1 MRGKSCRSG
10 REGCQENPFLWPR
23 SAALRRSHTESRLIL
38 QRGLC
43 GEGRVLRPIVL
54 YLVHIDQPIWVKGI
68 LMSSPDKNDKKAES
82 GLSLL
87 QGLAIL
93 AVLGLIGAAIARYFA
108 G

>member
-1 MRGKSCRSG
+1 MSNVLKRGG
-10 REGCQENPFLWPR
+10 FQVY
-23 SAALRRSHTESRLIL
+23 LIL

-54 YLVHIDQPIWVKGI
+54 YLVQVDQPIWVKGMN
-68 LMSSPDKNDKKAES
+68 MSSPDKNDKKAES